1 MSWALCILFFLLQT
15 NALTEIANG
24 IKLQLSHASLV
35 FENNLSHEQRNQ
47 RLLSQSYASSLVS
60 RKSKNPN
67 LLIRPQVGIQS
78 PYYYMVKIGIGT
90 FKPEPRYPS
99 FRSYY
104 LYMDSGSDLLW
115 MQCEGCRASGG
126 RCFPQK
132 EPVYPNNRSSSYR
145 PILCNKNNNSL
156 CEPNHCING
165 SCSYNMSY
173 LDNTF
178 SSGIL
183 ASENFVF
190 NSDVGRTEVV
200 RNLVF
205 GCGVYNRKT
214 YGNSSNQIAGVMGLG
229 WGSYSIVAQANS
241 ITRGIFSYCLPPVDN
256 KNTSN
261 WPITYLRF
269 GGDVIKRP
277 DLKVTPLL
285 RVKDQTVYH
294 LVLQGISINNK
305 RLTSLSDRDF
315 QLRGDGSGGCI
326 IDSGTPF
333 SRLVQPAYTVL
344 IKALKR
350 HFWNRRSSKLNL
362 GGLELCYERRK
373 NEGYKNL
380 PSMTFHFKNADLV
393 VRPESL
399 FLVLDKIGSV
409 KGEYFCLA
417 IIPSDFISVLGSYQ
431 QTNQRFVYDTKQNQ
445 LLFGPQDCS
454 KDA

>member
-1 MSWALCILFFLLQT
+1 
-15 NALTEIANG
+15 
-24 IKLQLSHASLV
+24 
-35 FENNLSHEQRNQ
+35 
-47 RLLSQSYASSLVS
+47 
-60 RKSKNPN
+60 
-67 LLIRPQVGIQS
+67 
-78 PYYYMVKIGIGT
+78 MVKIGIGT

-132 EPVYPNNRSSSYR
+132 EPVYPNNGSSSYR
-145 PILCNKNNNSL
+145 PILC
-156 CEPNHCING
+156 

-173 LDNTF
+173 LDNTS

-214 YGNSSNQIAGVMGLG
+214 YGNNSNQIAGVMGLG
-229 WGSYSIVAQANS
+229 WGS
-241 ITRGIFSYCLPPVDN
+241 
-256 KNTSN
+256 
-261 WPITYLRF
+261 F
-269 GGDVIKRP
+269 GGDVIKRL

-285 RVKDQTVYH
+285 RVKDQAVYH

-350 HFWNRRSSKLNL
+350 HFWYRRSSKLNL

-409 KGEYFCLA
+409 RGEYFCLA